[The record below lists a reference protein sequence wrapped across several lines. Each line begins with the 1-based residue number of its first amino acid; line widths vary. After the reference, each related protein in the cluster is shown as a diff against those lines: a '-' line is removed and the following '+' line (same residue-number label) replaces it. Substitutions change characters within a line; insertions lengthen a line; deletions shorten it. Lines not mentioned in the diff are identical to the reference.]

1 MVGMNSQAVQNGV
14 LKMDEKLV
22 QRIKDCSALPSLPA
36 VAMQVLELAN
46 KNDADISEIAKV
58 ITRDA
63 ALSSKILRTVNSSFY
78 GRSQKVATI
87 SHSMVILGLQ
97 SVKTLVLGFSL
108 VTSLSKKRSKSSF
121 KHVDYW
127 KRSIYAATA
136 ARCIAKR
143 TKQIQSEECFLAGLL
158 MDIGMLV
165 LDQTLGEQYSTLIDA
180 AKSHH
185 ELTAIENRG
194 LGMNHAEVSGML
206 AEHWKLPPVLSGPI
220 AHHHD
225 ASKADESVRILANV
239 IQLASRCADVFVD
252 LDPNPAVADVRVIAK
267 DKYGLDD
274 GQCDELLNEIGQ
286 ATSETAPL
294 FDMNIANE
302 SFESVLKKANE
313 RLIEMSL
320 HTQRQAAELM
330 EKATNLQEQNQKL
343 SAQANTDGLTGLSN
357 RAAFDK
363 FLSEQFTECK
373 EMGAPLA
380 LLMLDLDKFKSV
392 NDAHGHQ
399 GGDAVLRC
407 AAKVLLSFAKN
418 GAMAFRYGGEEL
430 AVIIPGAE
438 LDTAAA
444 IAEEI
449 RKGMAAKP
457 VSFEDKLIPVTT
469 SIGVAVANAGSP
481 IKEAAQLLKAADF
494 SVYAAKHGGRNC
506 VKIFSAKPPA
516 KPGEKAA

>member
-1 MVGMNSQAVQNGV
+1 MNES
-14 LKMDEKLV
+14 LV

-108 VTSLSKKRSKSSF
+108 VTTLSKKKSKSSF

-136 ARCIAKR
+136 ARCIAKV

-165 LDQTLGEQYSTLIDA
+165 LDQTLGEQYSTLIES
-180 AKSHH
+180 AKSHNDLCLL
-185 ELTAIENRG
+185 ETRS
-194 LGMNHAEVSGML
+194 LGMTHAEVSGL
-206 AEHWKLPPVLSGPI
+206 LTEHWKLPPVLSGPI
-220 AHHHD
+220 TFHHD
-225 ASKADESVRILANV
+225 ATKADESVRMLANV

-252 LDPNPAVADVRVIAK
+252 ADPNPAVAEVRATTK
-267 DKYGLDD
+267 QLYNFSDEE
-274 GQCDELLNEIGQ
+274 CDELLTTIGQ

-294 FDMNIANE
+294 FDMSIANE

-320 HTQRQAAELM
+320 HTQRQSIELM
-330 EKATNLQEQNQKL
+330 EKASTLQAQNQQL
-343 SAQANTDGLTGLSN
+343 SAQANTDALTGLSN

-363 FLSEQFTECK
+363 FLSEQFKSCK

-380 LLMLDLDKFKSV
+380 LLLLDLDKFKNV
-392 NDAHGHQ
+392 NDTHGHQ
-399 GGDAVLRC
+399 AGDTVLKY
-407 AAKVLLSFAKN
+407 AATVLQSFAKN
-418 GAMAFRYGGEEL
+418 GAIACRYGGEEM

-438 LDTAAA
+438 VDTASA

-449 RKGMAAKP
+449 RKGIAAKP
-457 VSFEDKLIPVTT
+457 VIFEDKTIAVTT
-469 SIGVAVANAGSP
+469 SIGVAVALPGSP
-481 IKEAAQLLKAADF
+481 IKEPAQLLKAADF

-506 VKIFSAKPPA
+506 VKIFSVKT
-516 KPGEKAA
+516 AAAA